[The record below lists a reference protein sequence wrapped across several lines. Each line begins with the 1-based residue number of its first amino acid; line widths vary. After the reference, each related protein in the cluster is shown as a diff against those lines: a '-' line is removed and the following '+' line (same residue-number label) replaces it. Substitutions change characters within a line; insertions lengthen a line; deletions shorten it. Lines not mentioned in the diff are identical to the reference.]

1 MVILWNMIRVAVVV
15 VIIVTVAEISR
26 RYPRWGAILLSL
38 PLVSIL
44 AFVASWFQH
53 KDLPAISRVARETLF
68 LVPLSLPFFLPFAFA
83 QRLGLSF
90 WGAFSAGICITSV
103 FIGAWVYFSP
113 QQ

>member
-1 MVILWNMIRVAVVV
+1 MVILWNIIRVTVVAVIV
-15 VIIVTVAEISR
+15 VTVAEISR

-44 AFVASWFQH
+44 AFLASWFQH
-53 KDLPAISRVARETLF
+53 KDLPAISRVARETLI

-90 WGAFSAGICITSV
+90 WGAFSIGICITTMI
-103 FIGAWVYFSP
+103 IGTWVYFSP